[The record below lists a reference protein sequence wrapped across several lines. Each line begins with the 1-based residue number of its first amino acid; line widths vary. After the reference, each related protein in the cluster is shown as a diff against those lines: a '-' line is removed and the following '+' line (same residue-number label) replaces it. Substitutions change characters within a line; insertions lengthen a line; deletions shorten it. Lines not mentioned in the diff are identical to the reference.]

1 MLRQLMQEHKKKHI
15 EKLLKELLKTRRML
29 KLRLKQKLP
38 ERNNLLLIKLQEKK
52 NMKRHS
58 LQLRQLLPLLLRSMR
73 LLLEESYLQKLKRP
87 RKRLSKNK
95 LLLPLLH
102 SKREL
107 LFKLLNKRPS
117 MKQTRELNRL
127 LWRK

>member
-1 MLRQLMQEHKKKHI
+1 MQEHKKKHI
-15 EKLLKELLKTRRML
+15 EKLLKELLKTRLML

-58 LQLRQLLPLLLRSMR
+58 LQLRQLLPLLLRSMQ

-87 RKRLSKNK
+87 SKRLSRNK
-95 LLLPLLH
+95 LLLQLLH
-102 SKREL
+102 SKSKLQL
-107 LFKLLNKRPS
+107 LWHSKKLS
-117 MKQTRELNRL
+117 MKLTRGLKKL
-127 LWRK
+127 QWKK

>member
-1 MLRQLMQEHKKKHI
+1 MPR
-15 EKLLKELLKTRRML
+15 
-29 KLRLKQKLP
+29 
-38 ERNNLLLIKLQEKK
+38 LLLL
-52 NMKRHS
+52 
-58 LQLRQLLPLLLRSMR
+58 LLPKRKL
-73 LLLEESYLQKLKRP
+73 LLLEESYLLKLKKQ

>member
-1 MLRQLMQEHKKKHI
+1 MQEHKKKHI

-87 RKRLSKNK
+87 SKRLSRNK
-95 LLLPLLH
+95 LLLQLLH
-102 SKREL
+102 SKS
-107 LFKLLNKRPS
+107 KLLLLWHSKKLS
-117 MKQTRELNRL
+117 MKLTRGLKQL
-127 LWRK
+127 QWKK